1 VGEGDDLEL
10 GKATKTLLLIEI
22 VGWGIVAVISEL
34 IRLLRDTFDQP
45 SRIAQ
50 EVYLRLFIMH
60 FRSPPSCE
68 RSRFARQ
75 RPI

>member
-1 VGEGDDLEL
+1 
-10 GKATKTLLLIEI
+10 
-22 VGWGIVAVISEL
+22 L

-60 FRSPPSCE
+60 FRSPPFCE